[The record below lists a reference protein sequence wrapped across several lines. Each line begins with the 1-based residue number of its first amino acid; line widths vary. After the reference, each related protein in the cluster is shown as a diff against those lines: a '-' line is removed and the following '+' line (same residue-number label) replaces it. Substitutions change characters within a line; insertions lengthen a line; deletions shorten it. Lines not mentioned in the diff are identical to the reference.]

1 MLVLGAVG
9 RRRRCEAYGVLP
21 SHRFG
26 QLCRVLRSS
35 FSRGSKL
42 AAAAEARPRETAS
55 SSARALASL
64 PREASRHH
72 RSRSFSI
79 FRGASRKKRAYKAA
93 VFGAA
98 QRCYCEFQRLEALR
112 TPSTDPSNTPVHR
125 IAGRGRH
132 GAYGVLLGLDLQHL
146 NAADRG
152 GLGTRRDRRS
162 LHTQIQKIVK
172 LTSCRAGTA

>member
-1 MLVLGAVG
+1 MLVSWAVG
-9 RRRRCEAYGVLP
+9 LRRLCEAYG
-21 SHRFG
+21 G
-26 QLCRVLRSS
+26 LRSL
-35 FSRGSKL
+35 FWAAVPCATVLVL
-42 AAAAEARPRETAS
+42 AGQQTVAAVEARPRETAS

-112 TPSTDPSNTPVHR
+112 TPSTYPSNTPVHR